1 MVESNFNDLM
11 QIIEN
16 YNNLD
21 IILGKCLHFNSIMIM
36 MLVIRNL
43 ITKLRE
49 LGFGSILPLDE
60 NIYAHK
66 ICGYIIFVQA
76 WFHGI
81 MHVLN
86 LCKI

>member
-1 MVESNFNDLM
+1 M

-86 LCKI
+86 LCKK